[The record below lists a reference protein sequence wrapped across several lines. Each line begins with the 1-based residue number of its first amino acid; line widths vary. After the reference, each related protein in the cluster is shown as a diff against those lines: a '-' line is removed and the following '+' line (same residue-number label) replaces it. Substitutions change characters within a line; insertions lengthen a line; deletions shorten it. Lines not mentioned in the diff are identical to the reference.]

1 MYVSLYFYSRDKY
14 CKGVAMNTKQLSLD
28 ELLELIELENLPTAQ
43 EEKNDMYYAYL
54 RTKLDTIV
62 AYQASTNSIVT
73 VTAAAE

>member
-1 MYVSLYFYSRDKY
+1 MR
-14 CKGVAMNTKQLSLD
+14 TKQLSLD

-43 EEKNDMYYAYL
+43 EEQSDVYYAYL

-62 AYQASTNSIVT
+62 AYQASTNSMVT